1 MHSVN
6 AALLGMQHPHSSAH
20 LNTLRALPEVKSI
33 HVWDERQSALDG
45 AVSADDDKVAGLY
58 TDLDALLEHE
68 EIAFAMVAA
77 RNDLSADLVIR
88 TLEAGKHVLAEKP
101 IGRDAGDTERAI
113 SVARRTDRKLGVCY
127 QNRANPAV
135 MDVRRLISDG
145 LIGPLFSVE
154 IRLLTTQV
162 KFRDPGHWLFRAQH
176 AGGGILSWLGCH
188 YLDMMR
194 YVTGDEIVSVMAE
207 TAVRSG
213 EDIDVEDVATLS
225 LRFRSGAVGSLQCG
239 YVLALSGGGY
249 HNKTGYDVYCGF
261 NGRAGRIHWR
271 STGAPTHLEAESTHP
286 DWAGA
291 PQRAYAYELATS
303 PAYLGVVGE
312 QFVRDFIGS
321 IQEDRAIPASGADAL
336 QVARVVD
343 AAYESSRRGV
353 RIEVALPQF
362 SA

>member
-1 MHSVN
+1 MRPVN

-20 LNTLRALPEVKSI
+20 LNTLRALPEVESI
-33 HVWDERQSALDG
+33 YLWDDNQAILDAAASANGDKLG
-45 AVSADDDKVAGLY
+45 ASH
-58 TDLDALLEHE
+58 TDLDALLARK
-68 EIAFAMVAA
+68 EITFAIVAS
-77 RNDLSADLVIR
+77 RNDLSPDIVVR

-101 IGRDAGDTERAI
+101 IGRRAADTERVIAA
-113 SVARRTDRKLGVCY
+113 ARRYDRKLGVCY

-135 MDVRRLISDG
+135 VDARRLIGNG

-162 KFRDPGHWLFRAQH
+162 KFRDPAHWLFRAQH

-194 YVTGDEIVSVMAE
+194 YITGDEIVSVMAE

-225 LRFRSGAVGSLQCG
+225 LRFDSGAVGSLQCG

-261 NGRAGRIHWR
+261 NGRTGRIHWR
-271 STGAPTHLEAESTHP
+271 STGAPASLEVESTHP
-286 DWAGA
+286 DRAGA
-291 PQRAYAYELATS
+291 PQRRYAYELAAS

-312 QFVRDFIGS
+312 QFVRDFIRS
-321 IQEDRAIPASGADAL
+321 IQEDRAVPATGTDAL

-343 AAYESSRRGV
+343 AAYESSRRGA